1 MFAVRMIQL
10 IETHAEK
17 LSEELLYRLQRSENC
32 RELIR
37 RVPPEELR
45 MRTDEIY
52 RNLSQWLLE
61 KTQAEIEER
70 YVRLGLRRAAQGVP
84 FSELLYALS
93 TTKECLWEHLEQ
105 EALLEDPLELIG
117 NLNLLHAV
125 GRFFDRATRAAAM
138 GYEAAQQR
146 AEHHLHAS
154 VRAS

>member
-17 LSEELLYRLQRSENC
+17 LSEELLYRLERSESC

-45 MRTDEIY
+45 MRTREIY

-61 KTQAEIEER
+61 KTQAEIEEH
-70 YVRLGLRRAAQGVP
+70 YVGLGVRRATQGVP
-84 FSELLYALS
+84 FSELHYALS

-105 EALLEDPLELIG
+105 DAMLEDPLELIG

-125 GRFFDRATRAAAM
+125 GRFFDRAAHAAAM
-138 GYEAAQQR
+138 GYEAAHR
-146 AEHHLHAS
+146 RTEHGLHAS

>member
-10 IETHAEK
+10 IETHAGK

-61 KTQAEIEER
+61 KTQAEIEDR

-84 FSELLYALS
+84 VSELLYALS
-93 TTKECLWEHLEQ
+93 TTKECLWEHLEE

-117 NLNLLHAV
+117 NLNLLHTV
-125 GRFFDRATRAAAM
+125 GRFFDRATLAAAR
-138 GYEAAQQR
+138 GYEVAAHR
-146 AEHHLHAS
+146 AEPDLHAS
-154 VRAS
+154 VRAR